1 MAIAT
6 ILAARVFKRER
17 VFRDRQNPLET
28 MTDDMVLA
36 RYRFPKTAIINLLTL
51 IEPQIA
57 RATERTHS
65 TPLIIQLLTGL
76 RFYATG
82 SFFYVDGDIHGISKA
97 SVSRIMKAISAI
109 LANMATQTITFPSTA
124 NELDEIKQ
132 GFYETSRFPRV
143 IGVID
148 CTHVQIK
155 TPSENE
161 GKKEF

>member
-6 ILAARVFKRER
+6 ILAARAFERER
-17 VFRDRQNPLET
+17 VFRGRQNPLGT

-51 IEPQIA
+51 IEPQIV
-57 RATERTHS
+57 RATQRTQ
-65 TPLIIQLLTGL
+65 PIPPVIQLLTAL

-82 SFFYVDGDIHGISKA
+82 LFVDGDIHGISKA
-97 SVSRIMKAISAI
+97 SVSRLMKAISAI

-132 GFYETSRFPRV
+132 GFYETSRFQRV

-148 CTHVQIK
+148 CTYVQIK
-155 TPSENE
+155 TSSQNE